1 MNQNKIQDRITKLIC
16 TEVAVELSE
25 IDLSETSSFFDD
37 LNFDSIQLIQL
48 LTLLEPEFS
57 IEIDDEDIDFQIFAS
72 IKTLVNFVEEQ
83 VAEQGAEQRIKK
95 G

>member
-57 IEIDDEDIDFQIFAS
+57 IEIDDEEIDFQIFAS